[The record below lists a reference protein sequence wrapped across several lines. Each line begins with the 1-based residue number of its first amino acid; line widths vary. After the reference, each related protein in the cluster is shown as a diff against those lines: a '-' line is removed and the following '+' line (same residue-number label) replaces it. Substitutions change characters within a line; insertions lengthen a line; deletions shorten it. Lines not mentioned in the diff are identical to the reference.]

1 MVTNR
6 FNISTKFEN
15 GDVPSQSDFVEI
27 FNSFVHKDEDK
38 ANIQM
43 VEAGI
48 DNERYVTPAL
58 LNAGLKNIGIITGNC
73 YMPHKET
80 FESTFSG
87 TTLPLEKAPIQYSVK
102 VFKNGQLLQEGPDYT
117 VNYNTAIITFSGEV
131 KDRNLEI
138 NYWYKNFSSNP
149 GNGGEAIDFTNFL
162 HTTGNETKKGILTFN
177 NTTSTSTSGIVLT
190 NSGAGA
196 TATALDISVSGTGK
210 GIALQNSSTGTGVKV
225 SNTGTGT
232 GLHLNS
238 SSASTG
244 DPLKVTKDDIVKAK
258 IDVDGNVTAKRFISS
273 NGVATEFVKGDG
285 SLDPTTYADNTKVI
299 HNAGNEERDGA
310 LKLTHDSTPPED
322 VLTITKNNS
331 ANCLKLVQNSNSNA
345 TTSTFDTT
353 TANVNRKA
361 ISIRKIDQENA
372 FITHEGNVTATS
384 FTSSTLRADITDG
397 LLTIASSDS
406 PTPSQGQAKLYAKTN
421 GTTDMYVMG
430 SDGVEKKIGAAGGG
444 DLDNVLHKTGFATET
459 KTGELVID
467 SGAANVSGLKLNRI
481 TQTRDTLANVPS
493 SSYGLISIGNA
504 FYRTSNSLIKI
515 ENKIASTIGTTMGG
529 TYSLCYNNNNN
540 KIYIGGNLSRIRSM
554 NTDGTNNV
562 IVATF
567 SRGNQNFYGI
577 TIASDNNIYVL
588 EYTTGYIHRS
598 TPEGVKTEYFANVGS
613 DRNSALISG
622 DNGFIYA
629 AHDNTICKVNIVSG
643 EVTLFATT
651 VKTIFS
657 LFLHSDGYIYINN
670 LDSVSRIL
678 LDGTDLTENWVSGL
692 ISPNRSAFGICSQ
705 GGELYVSDNTT
716 ISKLIQPQKVLK
728 TDPTGL
734 VVKTTYLEDVPYL
747 KASDADLSSYAK
759 LDSPTF
765 TGAPTAPTAAVGTNT
780 SQIATT
786 AFVMATIAEPTQITI
801 TTTVNITTDT
811 VDANSKK
818 QIGKNVIIN
827 NGVSAINI
835 TVNGGVD
842 FSASYLKHGTGA
854 ITFVQAGG
862 RTLVVV
868 NETAILNGAAGS
880 TATISSI
887 GTTDYL
893 RISNV

>member
-15 GDVPSQSDFVEI
+15 GDVPSQSDFIEI

-87 TTLPLEKAPIQYSVK
+87 TTLPLEKPPIQYSVK

-117 VNYNTAIITFSGEV
+117 VNYNTAVITFSGEV

-190 NSGAGA
+190 NSGAGT

-285 SLDPTTYADNTKVI
+285 SLDPITYADNTKVI

-331 ANCLKLVQNSNSNA
+331 ANCLKLVQ
-345 TTSTFDTT
+345 
-353 TANVNRKA
+353 K
-361 ISIRKIDQENA
+361 
-372 FITHEGNVTATS
+372 
-384 FTSSTLRADITDG
+384 
-397 LLTIASSDS
+397 
-406 PTPSQGQAKLYAKTN
+406 
-421 GTTDMYVMG
+421 
-430 SDGVEKKIGAAGGG
+430 
-444 DLDNVLHKTGFATET
+444 
-459 KTGELVID
+459 
-467 SGAANVSGLKLNRI
+467 
-481 TQTRDTLANVPS
+481 PS
-493 SSYGLISIGNA
+493 S
-504 FYRTSNSLIKI
+504 
-515 ENKIASTIGTTMGG
+515 
-529 TYSLCYNNNNN
+529 
-540 KIYIGGNLSRIRSM
+540 
-554 NTDGTNNV
+554 
-562 IVATF
+562 
-567 SRGNQNFYGI
+567 
-577 TIASDNNIYVL
+577 
-588 EYTTGYIHRS
+588 
-598 TPEGVKTEYFANVGS
+598 
-613 DRNSALISG
+613 
-622 DNGFIYA
+622 
-629 AHDNTICKVNIVSG
+629 
-643 EVTLFATT
+643 
-651 VKTIFS
+651 
-657 LFLHSDGYIYINN
+657 
-670 LDSVSRIL
+670 
-678 LDGTDLTENWVSGL
+678 
-692 ISPNRSAFGICSQ
+692 
-705 GGELYVSDNTT
+705 
-716 ISKLIQPQKVLK
+716 
-728 TDPTGL
+728 
-734 VVKTTYLEDVPYL
+734 
-747 KASDADLSSYAK
+747 
-759 LDSPTF
+759 
-765 TGAPTAPTAAVGTNT
+765 
-780 SQIATT
+780 
-786 AFVMATIAEPTQITI
+786 
-801 TTTVNITTDT
+801 
-811 VDANSKK
+811 
-818 QIGKNVIIN
+818 II
-827 NGVSAINI
+827 
-835 TVNGGVD
+835 
-842 FSASYLKHGTGA
+842 SYLK
-854 ITFVQAGG
+854 
-862 RTLVVV
+862 
-868 NETAILNGAAGS
+868 GS
-880 TATISSI
+880 TN
-887 GTTDYL
+887 Y
-893 RISNV
+893 

>member
-87 TTLPLEKAPIQYSVK
+87 TTLPLEKNPIQYSVK

-117 VNYNTAIITFSGEV
+117 VNYNTAIITFSDEV
-131 KDRNLEI
+131 TDRNLEI

-177 NTTSTSTSGIVLT
+177 NATPTSTSGIVLT
-190 NSGAGA
+190 NSGVGT

-210 GIALQNSSTGTGVKV
+210 GIALQNSSTGTGIKV

-238 SSASTG
+238 SSTSTG

-331 ANCLKLVQNSNSNA
+331 ANCLKLVQNSNSDA

-430 SDGVEKKIGAAGGG
+430 SDGVEKKIGAGSGG

-467 SGAANVSGLKLNRI
+467 SGTAEISGLKLSKFQTLLTNAEIVHSSPIYSRSRGIAKDNMDNIYIGTLGGLFKMLPDESVSLLSATSSGQRI
-481 TQTRDTLANVPS
+481 CVDNLGNVYTIPFTSLGFATPLYKTTPLGIRSTVITDTLLSSALSVCIGNDGALYIPS
-493 SSYGLISIGNA
+493 GYGLIRVTNDGLNISVH
-504 FYRTSNSLIKI
+504 NS
-515 ENKIASTIGTTMGG
+515 TVTTGDI
-529 TYSLCYNNNNN
+529 T
-540 KIYIGGNLSRIRSM
+540 
-554 NTDGTNNV
+554 TDESG
-562 IVATF
+562 
-567 SRGNQNFYGI
+567 NFYLPK
-577 TIASDNNIYVL
+577 ASDN
-588 EYTTGYIHRS
+588 
-598 TPEGVKTEYFANVGS
+598 
-613 DRNSALISG
+613 
-622 DNGFIYA
+622 
-629 AHDNTICKVNIVSG
+629 TIIKITVDGLTVS
-643 EVTLFATT
+643 LFATGIPRPSGIT
-651 VKTIFS
+651 RRLDGSFLVTDYNKNKIFS
-657 LFLHSDGYIYINN
+657 ISTSGVVSEISSSSLLSFPNDIVETISGIYI
-670 LDSVSRIL
+670 SQ
-678 LDGTDLTENWVSGL
+678 LDGS
-692 ISPNRSAFGICSQ
+692 II
-705 GGELYVSDNTT
+705 
-716 ISKLIQPQKVLK
+716 KLPAGSNKVLK
-728 TDPTGL
+728 TDSTGL
-734 VVKTTYLEDVPYL
+734 VVKTTYLEDAKYL
-747 KASDADLSSYAK
+747 KASDVDLTNLVAK
-759 LDSPTF
+759 NSIKTINGISLLGSGDIV
-765 TGAPTAPTAAVGTNT
+765 TA
-780 SQIATT
+780 SI
-786 AFVMATIAEPTQITI
+786 EPTQITI

-811 VDANSKK
+811 VDTNNKN

-827 NGVSAINI
+827 NGVTAISI
-835 TVNGGVD
+835 TVNGGTD

-854 ITFVQAGG
+854 ITFVQGAG

-868 NETAILNGAAGS
+868 NGTAILNGAAGS